1 MKKTFKVEALFEG
14 SSVYYAV
21 YKKRFL
27 WGWKF
32 ISQFVYKDDA
42 IQTAKELSQP
52 PIYIKPKK

>member
-1 MKKTFKVEALFEG
+1 MKKIFKVEALYEG

-32 ISQFVYKDDA
+32 ITKFIYKEDA
-42 IQTAKELSQP
+42 TQVAKELSQY
-52 PIYIKPKK
+52 PIYFK